1 MPIKVDSVG
10 LGIGME
16 AAIWEGL
23 KERAIDIFDEVVA
36 QEAPISRAVF
46 QPTHCPEDL
55 THVKVKLDRGSEH
68 AWYLGPGALVS
79 CYPSNMKWEDR
90 SVPLLQIQDANLM
103 ATLNYSRI
111 VADVSSSDVLR
122 VVLEDTDTTGLW
134 DDVNGLLE
142 SAEELGNTWGMICHP
157 DLANLVRTV
166 TGKKARHLETSTG
179 TLKTFETRLI
189 PQVIGGRRVDTVY
202 LIRGGRP
209 GNIAVGPIR
218 LAFLDEDELN
228 GTIFVQRAGFA
239 VVDGAMICILDAY
252 HKE

>member
-1 MPIKVDSVG
+1 MRRSTSRDEGCRLWRQLRSSCR
-10 LGIGME
+10 LE
-16 AAIWEGL
+16 A
-23 KERAIDIFDEVVA
+23 
-36 QEAPISRAVF
+36 
-46 QPTHCPEDL
+46 
-55 THVKVKLDRGSEH
+55 
-68 AWYLGPGALVS
+68 
-79 CYPSNMKWEDR
+79 
-90 SVPLLQIQDANLM
+90 
-103 ATLNYSRI
+103 
-111 VADVSSSDVLR
+111 
-122 VVLEDTDTTGLW
+122 TGLAPW
-134 DDVNGLLE
+134 
-142 SAEELGNTWGMICHP
+142 S
-157 DLANLVRTV
+157 V